1 MKLPP
6 LVEPSPSLTKEEK
19 ERYSRH
25 ILLPDIGYLGQCRLK
40 NAKVLVIGAGGLGSP
55 ALLYL
60 AAAGVGTLG
69 IVDFDHVDESN
80 LQRQIIHGQSNVGVN
95 KAQSAKA
102 SILEI
107 NRFTKVVCHETR
119 LESENALRIISQ
131 YDLVLDG
138 TDNFSTRYLV
148 NDACVLARIPYVW
161 GSIFRFE
168 GQASVFWEE
177 APDDRGLNYRDLYPS
192 PPPPEHAPSCSE
204 GGVLGVLCAAIGSV
218 MATEAI
224 KLITG
229 TGTSLLGRLMVYDA
243 LDMTYRTLPLRRAK
257 NRKAITELD
266 DYQHFCGLGQPKSD
280 AKVPTIHPSELT
292 ALIAKENQIQLVD
305 VREAGEREIC
315 NIDDS
320 IWIPQRDIL
329 SGVGLDKL
337 DKQLPV
343 VVYCK
348 MGGRSRKALIVLQEQ
363 GFESLF
369 NLEGGILN
377 WIQHIDP
384 SQASY

>member
-6 LVEPSPSLTKEEK
+6 IVEPASSLTREEK

-25 ILLPDIGYLGQCRLK
+25 LLLPDIGYVGQCRLK

-69 IVDFDHVDESN
+69 IVDFDEVDESN
-80 LQRQIIHGQSNVGVN
+80 LQRQIIHGQSDVGVN
-95 KAQSAKA
+95 KAESARQ

-107 NRFTKVVCHETR
+107 NRFTEVICHQLR
-119 LESENALRIISQ
+119 LDPENALAIISD

-148 NDACVLARIPYVW
+148 NDACVLANKPYVW

-168 GQASVFWEE
+168 GQASVFWESTPE
-177 APDDRGLNYRDLYPS
+177 GVGLNYRDLYPS

-204 GGVLGVLCAAIGSV
+204 GGVLGVLCAAMGSI

-229 TGTSLLGRLMVYDA
+229 AGTSLLGRLMVYDA
-243 LDMTYRTLPLRRAK
+243 LDMTYRTLPLRRAP
-257 NRKAITELD
+257 NRTPITQLA
-266 DYQHFCGLGQPKSD
+266 DYQVLCGLKAQISD
-280 AKVPTIHPSELT
+280 AVVPTLTPAELKQRLNLD
-292 ALIAKENQIQLVD
+292 ASIQLVD
-305 VREAGEREIC
+305 VREPGEREIC
-315 NIDDS
+315 NIEGA
-320 IWIPQRDIL
+320 IGIPQRDIL
-329 SGVGLDKL
+329 SGRGIDQLDR
-337 DKQLPV
+337 QRPV

-348 MGGRSRKALIVLQEQ
+348 MGGRSRNALLALQEH
-363 GFESLF
+363 GFEDLH

-377 WIQHIDP
+377 WIHVIEFD
-384 SQASY
+384 QATY